1 MTPKQAPFLEPMDDF
16 LPRFEDE
23 TRFTMDYSEFVFFLP
38 PQNSEKLESP
48 QEISTL
54 KGYEIAQWLKR
65 IYQKNN

>member
-1 MTPKQAPFLEPMDDF
+1 
-16 LPRFEDE
+16 
-23 TRFTMDYSEFVFFLP
+23 MDYSEFVFFLP